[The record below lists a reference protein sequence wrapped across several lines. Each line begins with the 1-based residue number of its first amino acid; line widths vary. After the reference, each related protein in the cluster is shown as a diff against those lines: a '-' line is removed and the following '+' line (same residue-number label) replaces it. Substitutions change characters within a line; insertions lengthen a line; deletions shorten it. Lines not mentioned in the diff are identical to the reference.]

1 MRTELNALGEL
12 LDKEWMPALVARLEK
27 LATDEGIEELH
38 ATLPAVTRDLLP
50 KFERIY
56 RATGDG
62 IVRQQASPA
71 STTQYP
77 HPPAHELGLSPNHA
91 APLNYP

>member
-1 MRTELNALGEL
+1 
-12 LDKEWMPALVARLEK
+12 MPALAARLEK

-62 IVRQQASPA
+62 IVRQQASLA
-71 STTQYP
+71 GTTQYP
-77 HPPAHELGLSPNHA
+77 YSPAHDNGLSPNHA
-91 APLNYP
+91 APLKYH

>member
-1 MRTELNALGEL
+1 MATHSSRSRRSATG
-12 LDKEWMPALVARLEK
+12 PALAARLKK
-27 LATDEGIEELH
+27 LATDEGIDELH

-71 STTQYP
+71 ANP
-77 HPPAHELGLSPNHA
+77 HPPAHELGLSLNQA
-91 APLNYP
+91 TPLNHP